1 MIYRTSRILLEI
13 VGVAVGG
20 LLVIAC
26 IGAWRLSVA
35 PIEARFIEPYLEQ
48 EIDKADL
55 GFSVRVTDA
64 KLTWHRLRP
73 VLDLHFHGVSIQ
85 GQNGVSVGGVKDG
98 VIGLSIPN
106 LILGRPSL
114 IEIDIDR
121 PEITIVRDSL
131 DRYSFRVIQ
140 AENRDKTDDANDK
153 TGSDNN
159 DLDFIARLRQ
169 LTEPGN
175 DGNPLGRL
183 QRVRIV
189 DGRVIIED
197 RKLGIGW
204 SAPDVDLDFVRK
216 ASGAT
221 AEIHVVVA
229 LPKHTAE
236 LKGQVRYVRVENK
249 TYFSLDVG
257 NFDVAAVAPLSA
269 ILSPLAA
276 LSTPVSG
283 RVNAVID
290 GKGNVIGADAS
301 LRGDAGQIVL
311 PSYYP
316 QNLPFKSIGLDAK
329 FTNAPRR
336 VTLERLDIDLGD
348 AKVAANGLANL
359 DGQALSIDMRATL
372 ANIPLARSSAIWPQG
387 VAVGGRDWVTTHITD
402 GTIKSGSVHIVAT
415 GQQTDLTSLNPVVDG
430 VFDYEGLEVHYFPA
444 LPPVRAIAGHGS
456 FDATRMDLTVDNGV
470 LGDNGALGD
479 IAVTKGV
486 IAITGFDQDDR
497 AIDIGL
503 TLDGPLKTA
512 LTVLDMKPL
521 GYAHDLGIS
530 PDTVGGHLNVRTKFA
545 FPLVSD
551 LYFKQIAL
559 SAKGKLDGVAV
570 PAAVGPRDVTA
581 GVLAIAL
588 DKKGM
593 TLNGSASLSGV
604 PAALDWQESFQAA
617 NPIRT
622 HIDFH
627 SELDDAARVALAVV
641 PPDIVAL
648 RGKIGVDG
656 TVSIDRAN
664 NITLDVK
671 ADLANA
677 DLTADKFGL
686 HKAAGQDGT
695 ADLSFL
701 FTGDTLRRL
710 SRIEIASKDLQVSG
724 SIDFDPDGTLKHAD
738 FPRIAD
744 HRNNYALSLESNP
757 GGDAYAI
764 SVKGAEFDAGPL
776 LASSSSTQPPTH
788 RPKIDMT
795 LDIDHILT
803 GVGGLDGV
811 TGSASLSGSRL
822 DAADVKAK
830 AGGPVTFT
838 YAPEGDGL
846 ALHFAAQDA
855 GAALAGLSL
864 TRGVRGGVLHL
875 DGKTSLG
882 DPRITTAT
890 LDMTDFRL
898 VDAPIIARLVNAIS
912 LTGFIDLLSGQGLNF
927 EHLNSQMDYTNGKIT
942 FRDGRTTGA
951 LGLSFEG
958 DVDLDRDK
966 IALKGTVVPANTLN
980 SILAAIP
987 VLGDVIT
994 GGSRGGLI
1002 GWTYTVSGTPND
1014 PKVSVNPLSM
1024 FAPGFLRNLFF
1035 LGPSQAK
1042 PKAEDAPP
1050 VTP

>member
-13 VGVAVGG
+13 VGVTVGG

-26 IGAWRLSVA
+26 IAAWRLSVA
-35 PIEARFIEPYLEQ
+35 PIEARFIQPYLEQ

-85 GQNGVSVGGVKDG
+85 GQNGAAVGGVQDG
-98 VIGLSIPN
+98 IVGLSIPN
-106 LILGRPSL
+106 LLLGRPSL
-114 IEIDIDR
+114 IEIDIVR
-121 PEITIVRDSL
+121 PEITVVRDVQ
-131 DRYSFRVIQ
+131 DRYSFRVGEV
-140 AENRDKTDDANDK
+140 AEAGPG
-153 TGSDNN
+153 GSDT
-159 DLDFIARLRQ
+159 DAGGIDFLTRFKQ
-169 LTEPGN
+169 LTEPSN

-183 QRVRIV
+183 QRVRLV
-189 DGRVIIED
+189 DGRVIVDD
-197 RKLGIGW
+197 RKLGISW
-204 SAPDVDLDFVRK
+204 SAPDVDIDFARK
-216 ASGAT
+216 AAGAT

-229 LPKHTAE
+229 LPQHTAE

-249 TYFSLDVG
+249 TYLSIDVDD
-257 NFDVAAVAPLSA
+257 FDAAAVAPLSA

-276 LSTPVSG
+276 LSAPVSG
-283 RVNAVID
+283 QIHAVID
-290 GKGNVIGADAS
+290 GKGNVTGADAT
-301 LRGDAGQIVL
+301 LHGDVGQIVL

-329 FTNAPRR
+329 FTDAPRR
-336 VTLERLDIDLGD
+336 VILNRLDIDLGD
-348 AKVAANGLANL
+348 AKISASGAANLQ
-359 DGQALSIDMRATL
+359 GQAVSIDMRATL

-415 GQQTDLTSLNPVVDG
+415 GQEGDLTSLNPVVDG

-456 FDATRMDLTVDNGV
+456 FDATRMDLTVDS
-470 LGDNGALGD
+470 GALGD

-512 LTVLDMKPL
+512 LAILDMKPL

-604 PAALDWQESFQAA
+604 PAALDWQESFQTAD
-617 NPIRT
+617 PIRT

-627 SELDDAARVALAVV
+627 SELDDGARVALAVV

-648 RGKIGVDG
+648 RGKIVVDG
-656 TVSIDRAN
+656 AVSIDRAN

-695 ADLSFL
+695 AGLSFL

-724 SIDFDPDGTLKHAD
+724 AVDFDPDGTLKHAG

-764 SVKGAEFDAGPL
+764 SIKGAEFDAGPL

-788 RPKIDMT
+788 RPKIDLT
-795 LDIDHILT
+795 LAIDHILT

-1050 VTP
+1050 PATMPITP

>member
-1 MIYRTSRILLEI
+1 
-13 VGVAVGG
+13 
-20 LLVIAC
+20 
-26 IGAWRLSVA
+26 
-35 PIEARFIEPYLEQ
+35 
-48 EIDKADL
+48 
-55 GFSVRVTDA
+55 
-64 KLTWHRLRP
+64 
-73 VLDLHFHGVSIQ
+73 
-85 GQNGVSVGGVKDG
+85 
-98 VIGLSIPN
+98 
-106 LILGRPSL
+106 
-114 IEIDIDR
+114 
-121 PEITIVRDSL
+121 
-131 DRYSFRVIQ
+131 
-140 AENRDKTDDANDK
+140 
-153 TGSDNN
+153 
-159 DLDFIARLRQ
+159 
-169 LTEPGN
+169 
-175 DGNPLGRL
+175 
-183 QRVRIV
+183 
-189 DGRVIIED
+189 
-197 RKLGIGW
+197 
-204 SAPDVDLDFVRK
+204 
-216 ASGAT
+216 
-221 AEIHVVVA
+221 
-229 LPKHTAE
+229 
-236 LKGQVRYVRVENK
+236 
-249 TYFSLDVG
+249 
-257 NFDVAAVAPLSA
+257 
-269 ILSPLAA
+269 
-276 LSTPVSG
+276 
-283 RVNAVID
+283 
-290 GKGNVIGADAS
+290 
-301 LRGDAGQIVL
+301 
-311 PSYYP
+311 
-316 QNLPFKSIGLDAK
+316 
-329 FTNAPRR
+329 
-336 VTLERLDIDLGD
+336 
-348 AKVAANGLANL
+348 
-359 DGQALSIDMRATL
+359 
-372 ANIPLARSSAIWPQG
+372 
-387 VAVGGRDWVTTHITD
+387 VGGRDWVTTHITD

-456 FDATRMDLTVDNGV
+456 FDATRMDLTVDSGV

-497 AIDIGL
+497 GIDIGL
-503 TLDGPLKTA
+503 TLDGPLKTV
-512 LTVLDMKPL
+512 LGVLDMKPL
-521 GYAHDLGIS
+521 GYAHELGIS

-545 FPLVSD
+545 FPLVND
-551 LYFKQIAL
+551 LLFKQIAL
-559 SAKGKLDGVAV
+559 SAKGKLDGVSV
-570 PAAVGPRDVTA
+570 PAAVGQRDLTDGSLAVT
-581 GVLAIAL
+581 L

-593 TLNGSASLSGV
+593 TLSGSASLSGV
-604 PAALDWQESFQAA
+604 PAALDWQESFQAS

-648 RGKIGVDG
+648 HGKIGVDG

-724 SIDFDPDGTLKHAD
+724 SVDFNPDGTLKHAA

-744 HRNNYALSLESNP
+744 HRNNYALTLESKP
-757 GGDAYAI
+757 GESKPGEGDAYAI

-788 RPKIDMT
+788 RPKIDLT
-795 LDIDHILT
+795 LAIDHILT

-822 DAADVKAK
+822 DAADIKAK

-875 DGKTSLG
+875 DGKTGLA

-958 DVDLDRDK
+958 DVDLDRDR

-1002 GWTYTVSGTPND
+1002 GWTYSVSGTPND

-1042 PKAEDAPP
+1042 PKAEDTPP